1 MNLKTFSRII
11 VVAVGLAVVA
21 GCGGDRQLPSGP
33 APTGSIDDRIK
44 AVQSNP
50 NLSPQAKA
58 MQVGQLQAQ
67 QKAGSAA
74 PK

>member
-1 MNLKTFSRII
+1 MNLRNITRII

-33 APTGSIDDRIK
+33 GPKGSIDDQIK
-44 AVQSNP
+44 AAQSNP

-58 MQVGQLQAQ
+58 MQIGQLQAEQ
-67 QKAGSAA
+67 HRSGA
-74 PK
+74 PQ